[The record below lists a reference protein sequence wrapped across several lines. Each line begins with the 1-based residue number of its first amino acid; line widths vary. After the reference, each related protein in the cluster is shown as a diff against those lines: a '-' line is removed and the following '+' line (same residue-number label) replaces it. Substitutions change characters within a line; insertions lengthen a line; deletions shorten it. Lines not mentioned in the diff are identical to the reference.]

1 MTRFLG
7 ITGIL
12 ALFCFVGVFSAS
24 AKPAAQAAPAPTK
37 ASITNGAALFKRH
50 CQVCHGAT
58 GLGDGPASK
67 TLKGKL
73 PDFTNK
79 AAMDDIEDDEILE
92 AIEFGRKT
100 NVGTMP
106 PFEQKMKPEEI
117 RDVLNFVRTF
127 AKEP

>member
-1 MTRFLG
+1 MTRLLG
-7 ITGIL
+7 ITGVL
-12 ALFCFVGVFSAS
+12 ALFCLTAVYAVPAR
-24 AKPAAQAAPAPTK
+24 PAAQAAQEPASK

-73 PDFTNK
+73 PNFTDK
-79 AAMDDIEDDEILE
+79 AAMSDIEDDEILE
-92 AIEFGRKT
+92 AIGMGRKT

-117 RDVLNFVRTF
+117 HDVMSFVRSL
-127 AKEP
+127 AK